1 MQMTKPVSLRAS
13 FARTALKLAEQDES
27 IVVLVG
33 DISHGIFAEFR
44 SRFPNRYYN
53 VGILEPAMAS
63 IAAGL
68 SMMGLKP
75 IVHTIAP
82 FLIER
87 SFEQIKLDFGYQKL
101 PALFVSVGGAFDYS
115 NLGCTHHS
123 YIDLPLVAS
132 IEGARVLSPSSE
144 SELEDLMC
152 EAIESWGESLFYF
165 KLTENG
171 REQHP
176 GSGKSRIGQPEKL
189 REGNS
194 GMAIVSLGPSVVQAS
209 EAAEVLSNS
218 GFEVTHINI
227 HTYKPIN
234 LERLNQQLGLATD
247 VLVVEHVGVGMGLS
261 GQLQNLSL
269 ENPKRNFSFQSITG
283 FVRDYGTYQDLLVS
297 SKLDAKSLA
306 NSLLE
311 MKQKTKG

>member
-1 MQMTKPVSLRAS
+1 MTKPVSLRAS
-13 FARTALKLAEQDES
+13 FARTALKLAEQDDS

-44 SRFPNRYYN
+44 ARFPNRYFN

-63 IAAGL
+63 IAAGI

-82 FLIER
+82 FLVER
-87 SFEQIKLDFGYQKL
+87 SFEQLKLDFGYQKL
-101 PALFVSVGGAFDYS
+101 PAIFVSVGGAFDYS

-132 IEGARVLSPSSE
+132 IEGTRVLSPSSE
-144 SELEDLMC
+144 SELEDLMS
-152 EAIESWGESLFYF
+152 EAIASWDESLFYF

-171 REQHP
+171 NDKHS
-176 GSGKSRIGQPEKL
+176 GLGKSRIGQPEKL
-189 REGNS
+189 TDGDS
-194 GMAIVSLGPSVVQAS
+194 GMAIVSLGPSVVQAAEAVKILS
-209 EAAEVLSNS
+209 ES
-218 GFEVTHINI
+218 GFGVTHINI

-234 LERLNQQLGLATD
+234 LELLDQQLGSATN

-261 GQLQNLSL
+261 GQLQNLL
-269 ENPKRNFSFQSITG
+269 FRNPKRQFNFQSIAG

-306 NSLLE
+306 GSLLK